1 MGFASFPACL
11 RAQSLFPEGKAAL
24 PQKEK
29 KMTEELQKKQDA
41 LEAYLKELGSVVV
54 AFSGGVDSTYLM
66 HEAKKVLGS
75 RAMAVTM
82 NLASVPEREVAEA
95 ADFCRK
101 EGIRQEVVSLD
112 QFQIEGFSSNPENRC
127 YLCKHF
133 LFSQLKQIAEKKGF
147 ACVADGTNLNDASQY
162 RPGLAALAELGIKS
176 PLRKAGL
183 LKADIRAL
191 SKEAGLSTWSK
202 PSFACL
208 ATRFPYGDTITAKK
222 LAMVEAA
229 ENFLFD
235 RGFTQLRVRMHGDL
249 ARIEV
254 LPAEMDKLFAI
265 RGETAAFF
273 KTLGFDYVTMDLAG
287 YRMGSMDEVLKKQ

>member
-1 MGFASFPACL
+1 MA
-11 RAQSLFPEGKAAL
+11 
-24 PQKEK
+24 
-29 KMTEELQKKQDA
+29 EELQKKQDA

-95 ADFCRK
+95 AAFCRK
-101 EGIRQEVVSLD
+101 EGIRQEVVALD

-133 LFSQLKQIAEKKGF
+133 LFSQLKQIAEKEGF

-254 LPAEMDKLFAI
+254 LPAEMKKLFAI

-273 KTLGFDYVTMDLAG
+273 KKLGFDYVTMDLAG
-287 YRMGSMDEVLKKQ
+287 YRMGSMDEVLKKK